1 MEENK
6 RSKSY
11 FMISSAL
18 KDLIG
23 KELVTNQFVAILELV
38 KNSYDANSRDAR
50 IIFRHSD
57 ADSGKVERILIL
69 DDGKGMSEDDVKEKW
84 LFLGY
89 SDKKN
94 EKPASGGR
102 IAAGMKGIGRFSC
115 DRLGE
120 VLDMY
125 TKTAGDEL
133 WNHLHV
139 NWVAFEGHQD
149 IKFQDIPIDI
159 SKEPLPGFIKGLYP
173 QDKEGTA
180 LVISNVRDSWAY
192 EDLFSLR
199 KYLQRMVNPFERIT
213 DFHIFLSASS
223 YLGKD
228 KRAEIE
234 REKHLSDDDD
244 SYEQWKPWGPVNG
257 EIENIVIEEVRERSS
272 WVHGTICNERIEIS
286 LHDGKELLIK
296 TTEISHYK
304 EIGKPDGAEKIET
317 EIFFLNR
324 NAKNIFTRIMGVRP
338 VDFGSIHVYR
348 NAFRVFPYG
357 ETGDDWLELDREKGQ
372 GWKRSLSTRDIM
384 GRVSITDRRNVFKE
398 VSSRQG
404 FNEGEPFVELK
415 HFLTEYILNRLQRY
429 VVEAINWDSE
439 KNPVSEEERRLESLK
454 LVKYITGKDK
464 GEGLISI
471 GVGPNILE
479 IVKEKEVQKIPEL
492 VNNLEALAINAPNA
506 ESREYV
512 EAQIKAVKSGVR
524 KLNKNLKER
533 ESEILF
539 LEKSTSIHGTLAP
552 ILHHELV
559 IAGEDVIPALDK
571 IIGQL
576 SLKQEMKE
584 ITDSLFAIRIS
595 VQKMVKVAE
604 LSLSAK
610 FDLAVDEFGGDIVQY
625 IVQYISKA
633 KKDLL
638 ESNGVSIRF
647 NNDGVKFKTDLR
659 YLEISMILDNMISNS
674 LKAGAKKILIDFGF
688 FGNNFHLRFSDNG
701 NGVPT
706 DAADRLFLPGM
717 STRGGTGL
725 GLYTIWKLTK
735 ILGGTISF
743 LGNSVEGMEKGA
755 CFEVML

>member
-1 MEENK
+1 VEENR
-6 RSKSY
+6 RSKS
-11 FMISSAL
+11 FFSVSSAL

-23 KELVTNQFVAILELV
+23 KELVTNQYVAILELI
-38 KNSYDANSRDAR
+38 KNSYDANAKDAR

-57 ADSGKVERILIL
+57 PDNGKVDKLLIL
-69 DDGKGMSEDDVKEKW
+69 DDGKGMSDNDVREKW
-84 LFLGY
+84 LFVGY

-94 EKPASGGR
+94 EKSGPGGR

-125 TKTAGDEL
+125 TKTPEEEQ

-139 NWVAFEGHQD
+139 NWVVFEGHQD
-149 IKFQDIPIDI
+149 VKFEDIPVVIN
-159 SKEPLPGFIKGLYP
+159 KETLPSFIKALYP
-173 QDKEGTA
+173 KDEGGTA
-180 LVISNVRDSWAY
+180 LVISKVRDSWAY
-192 EDLFSLR
+192 DELFSLR
-199 KYLQRMVNPFERIT
+199 KYLQRMVNPYEKIT
-213 DFHIFLSASS
+213 DFQIFLSANS
-223 YLGKD
+223 YLEKD
-228 KRAEIE
+228 KKAEIDKE
-234 REKHLSDDDD
+234 NHFSDDDE
-244 SYEQWKPWGPVNG
+244 SFERWKPWGPVNG
-257 EIENIVIEEVRERSS
+257 AIENIVIEEVRERSS
-272 WVHGTICNERIEIS
+272 WIRGTIRNGRIEIS
-286 LHDGKELLIK
+286 LHEGKETLIY
-296 TTEISHYK
+296 TTEISPFVA
-304 EIGKPDGAEKIET
+304 IGKPEGAEKIEA

-357 ETGDDWLELDREKGQ
+357 ETGDDWLELDRAKGQ

-384 GRVSITDRRNVFKE
+384 GRVSITDRSNVFKE

-404 FNEGEPFVELK
+404 FNEGEPFAELK
-415 HFLTEYILNRLQRY
+415 RFMMEYIINRLQRY

-439 KNPVSEEERRLESLK
+439 KNPVSEEERRIESLK
-454 LVKYITGKDK
+454 LVNYITGKDK

-492 VNNLEALAINAPNA
+492 VNTLEALAIRAPNT

-512 EAQIKAVKSGVR
+512 EAQLKAVKTGVM
-524 KLNKNLKER
+524 KLSRNLKER
-533 ESEILF
+533 ESEIMF
-539 LEKSTSIHGTLAP
+539 LEKSTSMHGTMAP

-559 IAGEDVIPALDK
+559 IAGADVIPALDK
-571 IIGQL
+571 IIRQL
-576 SLKQEMKE
+576 SANQEMKE
-584 ITDSLFAIRIS
+584 ITDSLFGIRIS

-638 ESNGVSIRF
+638 ESNGVAIRF
-647 NNDGVKFKTDLR
+647 NNDGMRHKTDLR
-659 YLEISMILDNMISNS
+659 YLEVSMILDNLISNS
-674 LKAGAKKILIDFGF
+674 LKAGAKKILVDFGL
-688 FGNNFHLRFSDNG
+688 FGNNFYLRFSDNG
-701 NGVPT
+701 NGVPIEV
-706 DAADRLFLPGM
+706 ANQLFLPGI

-725 GLYTIWKLTK
+725 GLYTIRKLTE

-755 CFEVML
+755 CFEVKL